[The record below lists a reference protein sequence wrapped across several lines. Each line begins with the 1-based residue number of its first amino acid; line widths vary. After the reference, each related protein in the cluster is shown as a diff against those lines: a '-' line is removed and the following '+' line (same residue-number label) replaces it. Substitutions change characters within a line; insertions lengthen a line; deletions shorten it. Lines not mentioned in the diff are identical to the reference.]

1 MQPRIETITGKKLV
15 GKRIRMSFSDNKT
28 FELWKSFMPR
38 RKEITNNKTTDLF
51 SMQIYDKHFDFKNIN
66 LDEEFEKWA
75 AIEVTDFDTIPDG
88 MESYSLTGGLYA
100 VFIHKGAASTGPK
113 TFKYI
118 FGTWLPNSDFILD
131 NRPHFE
137 ILGKKYI
144 HEDPDSEEEVWIPVK
159 PKINPG
165 L

>member
-51 SMQIYDKHFDFKNIN
+51 SMQIFDKHFDFKNIN

-75 AIEVTDFDTIPDG
+75 AIEVTDFDTIP
-88 MESYSLTGGLYA
+88 
-100 VFIHKGAASTGPK
+100 
-113 TFKYI
+113 
-118 FGTWLPNSDFILD
+118 
-131 NRPHFE
+131 
-137 ILGKKYI
+137 
-144 HEDPDSEEEVWIPVK
+144 
-159 PKINPG
+159 
-165 L
+165 